1 MRWAHGGVPWW
12 DEAMR
17 APLPQRPDV
26 DDTPVQEALW
36 REVLG
41 RRLRALRVRR
51 GATLADVA
59 ARAGIAPQYLSEV
72 ERGRKDASSEM
83 VAAIAGALGV
93 TLLDLTV
100 QVARSLEAERTGPVV
115 LDLVT
120 GPVRSL
126 PPLAGSRQ
134 TSGAALL
141 ALAA

>member
-1 MRWAHGGVPWW
+1 MSAHLPHPPAS
-12 DEAMR
+12 DER
-17 APLPQRPDV
+17 
-26 DDTPVQEALW
+26 EALW

-41 RRLRALRVRR
+41 RRLRALRIRR

-72 ERGRKDASSEM
+72 ERGHKDASSEM

-100 QVARSLEAERTGPVV
+100 QVARSLEADRAGTIV
-115 LDLVT
+115 LDLAAHPVSVT
-120 GPVRSL
+120 SIAVPRD
-126 PPLAGSRQ
+126 
-134 TSGAALL
+134 SGAGAVL

>member
-1 MRWAHGGVPWW
+1 MSAHLLPRTAT
-12 DEAMR
+12 DD
-17 APLPQRPDV
+17 APR
-26 DDTPVQEALW
+26 QEQLW

-41 RRLRALRVRR
+41 ARLRALRIRR

-72 ERGRKDASSEM
+72 ERGRKDPSSEM

-100 QVARSLEAERTGPVV
+100 QVARSLEADRAGAVV
-115 LDLVT
+115 LDLAAR
-120 GPVRSL
+120 PVRAL
-126 PPLAGSRQ
+126 PPIAAPPQ
-134 TSGAALL
+134 ASGGAVL

>member
-1 MRWAHGGVPWW
+1 MSAHLPHPPAS
-12 DEAMR
+12 DE
-17 APLPQRPDV
+17 P
-26 DDTPVQEALW
+26 EALW

-41 RRLRALRVRR
+41 RRLRALRIRR

-59 ARAGIAPQYLSEV
+59 ARAGIAPQYLLEV

-100 QVARSLEAERTGPVV
+100 QVARSLEADRAVAGERRSAVV
-115 LDLVT
+115 LDLAAH
-120 GPVRSL
+120 PVRAL
-126 PPLAGSRQ
+126 PPIAVPRQ
-134 TSGAALL
+134 TASGAVL

>member
-1 MRWAHGGVPWW
+1 MHWSIARPPWW
-12 DEAMR
+12 DERMSAHLTHGPATDER
-17 APLPQRPDV
+17 
-26 DDTPVQEALW
+26 EALW

-41 RRLRALRVRR
+41 RRMRALRIRR

-100 QVARSLEAERTGPVV
+100 QVARSLEAERAGAVV
-115 LDLVT
+115 LDLAAR
-120 GPVRSL
+120 PVRAL
-126 PPLAGSRQ
+126 PPIAAPRQAGG
-134 TSGAALL
+134 GAVL

>member
-1 MRWAHGGVPWW
+1 MSAH
-12 DEAMR
+12 
-17 APLPQRPDV
+17 LPQRPPV
-26 DDTPVQEALW
+26 DDAPVQEALW

-41 RRLRALRVRR
+41 RRLRALRIRR

-100 QVARSLEAERTGPVV
+100 QVARSLEAERAGAVV
-115 LDLVT
+115 LDLSS
-120 GPVRSL
+120 RR
-126 PPLAGSRQ
+126 AGSPSIVA
-134 TSGAALL
+134 TPHHTGGVAML